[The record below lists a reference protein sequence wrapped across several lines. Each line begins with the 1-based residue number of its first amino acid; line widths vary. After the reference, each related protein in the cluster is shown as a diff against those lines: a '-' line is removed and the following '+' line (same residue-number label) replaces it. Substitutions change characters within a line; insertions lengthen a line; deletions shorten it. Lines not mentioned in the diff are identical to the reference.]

1 MILNTG
7 SRTDIPAFYSTWF
20 INRIRAGFVMARN
33 PYYPKQV
40 YRFSLDPEIIDILAF
55 CTKNPEP
62 MLQYADELKKF
73 RQLWY
78 VTLTPYGKDIEP
90 NVPDKHEVIRSVQKL
105 SDAVGRNAVIWRYDP
120 VFLSRKY
127 SKEYHKRAFRTIC
140 EALNGYVSRI
150 VISYIDLY
158 EKTKKSFPEAREVS
172 WEDQCELTDYFVRTA
187 EANNMKVYMCLEDK
201 RLSVYGADT
210 SGCMSEELLEEALQI
225 ELAVPKMS
233 AAREGCRCLLGNDI
247 GAYNTCAHFCRY
259 CYANYDRD
267 TVIRNM
273 KDHDPESPLLI
284 GHLQEGDIV
293 RDVKQVSWLD
303 AQMKLDL

>member
-1 MILNTG
+1 
-7 SRTDIPAFYSTWF
+7 
-20 INRIRAGFVMARN
+20 
-33 PYYPKQV
+33 
-40 YRFSLDPEIIDILAF
+40 
-55 CTKNPEP
+55 
-62 MLQYADELKKF
+62 
-73 RQLWY
+73 
-78 VTLTPYGKDIEP
+78 
-90 NVPDKHEVIRSVQKL
+90 
-105 SDAVGRNAVIWRYDP
+105 
-120 VFLSRKY
+120 
-127 SKEYHKRAFRTIC
+127 
-140 EALNGYVSRI
+140 
-150 VISYIDLY
+150 
-158 EKTKKSFPEAREVS
+158 
-172 WEDQCELTDYFVRTA
+172 
-187 EANNMKVYMCLEDK
+187 MCLEDK